1 LLRSEAGNENCAG
14 HKLFISGIFF
24 TGPPYQIL
32 KAWRDGRVQ
41 LLVSPSILDEYQR
54 IGADLAL
61 QFRDV
66 DLKAFL
72 DLLTVQAEIVLAPTL
87 PPVIRDDPSD
97 DKFLEA
103 AVAGNTSY
111 IISGDKHLLTL
122 SEFQGI
128 QILKPRDFAHR
139 YLRSKGKK

>member
-1 LLRSEAGNENCAG
+1 MRIVLDTNV
-14 HKLFISGIFF
+14 FISGIFF

-41 LLVSPSILDEYQR
+41 LLVSPSILEEYQR
-54 IGADLAL
+54 IGAELTL

-66 DLKAFL
+66 DLKAFM

-103 AVAGNTSY
+103 AVAG
-111 IISGDKHLLTL
+111 SGQTRYSSQGEANKVNQLLRIKGPGL
-122 SEFQGI
+122 NVR
-128 QILKPRDFAHR
+128 ILK
-139 YLRSKGKK
+139 Y

>member
-1 LLRSEAGNENCAG
+1 MRIVLDTNV
-14 HKLFISGIFF
+14 FISGIFF

-54 IGADLAL
+54 IGAELAL

-103 AVAGNTSY
+103 AVAGNASY

-128 QILKPRDFAHR
+128 QILKPRDFAQR
-139 YLRSKGKK
+139 YLRSRGKK

>member
-1 LLRSEAGNENCAG
+1 MRIVLDTNV
-14 HKLFISGIFF
+14 FISGIFF
-24 TGPPYQIL
+24 TGPPFQIL

-54 IGADLAL
+54 IGAELAL

-66 DLKAFL
+66 DLKPFL

-87 PPVIRDDPSD
+87 PPVIHNDPSD

-103 AVAGNTSY
+103 AVAGKAPY
-111 IISGDKHLLTL
+111 IISGDKHLLKL
-122 SEFQGI
+122 SLFQGI
-128 QILKPRDFAHR
+128 QILKPKDFVQSH
-139 YLRSKGKK
+139 LKGKAK

>member
-1 LLRSEAGNENCAG
+1 MRIVLDTNV
-14 HKLFISGIFF
+14 FISGIFF

-41 LLVSPSILDEYQR
+41 LLVSPSILEEYQR
-54 IGADLAL
+54 IGAELAL

-103 AVAGNTSY
+103 AVAGNASY
-111 IISGDKHLLTL
+111 IIRGDKHLLTL

-128 QILKPRDFAHR
+128 QILKPKDFAQR
-139 YLRSKGKK
+139 FLRIRGTK

>member
-1 LLRSEAGNENCAG
+1 MRIVLDTNV
-14 HKLFISGIFF
+14 FISGIFF

-32 KAWRDGRVQ
+32 RAWRDGRVQ

-54 IGADLAL
+54 IGTELAL
-61 QFRDV
+61 QFRDL
-66 DLKAFL
+66 DLKGFL

-103 AVAGNTSY
+103 AVAGNASY
-111 IISGDKHLLTL
+111 IISGHKHLLAL

-128 QILKPRDFAHR
+128 LILKPRDFAQR
-139 YLRSKGKK
+139 YLRSRGNK

>member
-1 LLRSEAGNENCAG
+1 MRIVLDTNV
-14 HKLFISGIFF
+14 FISGIFF
-24 TGPPYQIL
+24 AGPPYQIL
-32 KAWRDGRVQ
+32 KAWREGRVQ

-54 IGADLAL
+54 IGAELVL

-72 DLLTVQAEIVLAPTL
+72 DLLTLQAKIVLAPTL

-103 AVAGNTSY
+103 AAAGNASY
-111 IISGDKHLLTL
+111 IISGDKHLVTL

-128 QILKPRDFAHR
+128 QILKPRDFAQR
-139 YLRSKGKK
+139 YLTKRGNK

>member
-1 LLRSEAGNENCAG
+1 MRIVLDTNV
-14 HKLFISGIFF
+14 FISGIFF
-24 TGPPYQIL
+24 SGPPYEIL

-41 LLVSPSILDEYQR
+41 ILLSPSILDEYQR
-54 IGADLAL
+54 VGAELAL
-61 QFRDV
+61 LFREV
-66 DLKAFL
+66 DLREFL
-72 DLLTVQAEIVLAPTL
+72 DLLTVQAEIVLAPSL

-103 AVAGNTSY
+103 AVAGNASC

-128 QILKPRDFAHR
+128 QILKPRDFAER
-139 YLRSKGKK
+139 YLRSGGEK

>member
-1 LLRSEAGNENCAG
+1 MRIVLDTNV
-14 HKLFISGIFF
+14 FISGIFF

-41 LLVSPSILDEYQR
+41 LLVPPSILDEYQR
-54 IGADLAL
+54 IGTQLAL

-66 DLKAFL
+66 DLKPFL

-87 PPVIRDDPSD
+87 PPVIHDDPSD

-103 AVAGNTSY
+103 AVAGNASY
-111 IISGDKHLLTL
+111 IISGDNHLLTL
-122 SEFQGI
+122 SEFQRI
-128 QILKPRDFAHR
+128 QILKPRDFAQR
-139 YLRSKGKK
+139 YLRSRGKK

>member
-1 LLRSEAGNENCAG
+1 MRIVLDTNV
-14 HKLFISGIFF
+14 FISGIFF
-24 TGPPYQIL
+24 SGPPYEIL

-41 LLVSPSILDEYQR
+41 ILLSPSILDEYQR
-54 IGADLAL
+54 VGAELAL
-61 QFRDV
+61 LFGEV
-66 DLKAFL
+66 DLREFL
-72 DLLTVQAEIVLAPTL
+72 DLLTVQAEIVLAPSL

-103 AVAGNTSY
+103 AVAGNASC

-128 QILKPRDFAHR
+128 QILKPRDFAER
-139 YLRSKGKK
+139 YLRSGGEK

>member
-1 LLRSEAGNENCAG
+1 MRIVIDTNV
-14 HKLFISGIFF
+14 FISGIFF

-32 KAWRDGRVQ
+32 KAWRDGKVQ

-54 IGADLAL
+54 IGVELAS

-72 DLLTVQAEIVLAPTL
+72 GLLTVQAEIVLAPSL
-87 PPVIRDDPSD
+87 PPVIRNDPTD

-103 AVAGNTSY
+103 AVAGNASH

-128 QILKPRDFAHR
+128 QILKPKDFVQR
-139 YLRSKGKK
+139 YLKSSGKK

>member
-1 LLRSEAGNENCAG
+1 MRIVLDTNV
-14 HKLFISGIFF
+14 FISGIFF

-54 IGADLAL
+54 IGAELAL

-87 PPVIRDDPSD
+87 APVIRDDPSD

-103 AVAGNTSY
+103 AVAGKAPY
-111 IISGDKHLLTL
+111 IISGDKHLLKL
-122 SEFQGI
+122 SVFQGI
-128 QILKPRDFAHR
+128 QVLKPRDFVQR
-139 YLRSKGKK
+139 YLKGKAK

>member
-1 LLRSEAGNENCAG
+1 MRIVLDTNV
-14 HKLFISGIFF
+14 FISGIFF
-24 TGPPYQIL
+24 TGPPYEIL

-41 LLVSPSILDEYQR
+41 LLISPSILDEYQR
-54 IGADLAL
+54 IGAELAL

-66 DLKAFL
+66 DLKPFL

-87 PPVIRDDPSD
+87 PPVIRDDRSD

-103 AVAGNTSY
+103 AVAGNASY

-128 QILKPRDFAHR
+128 QILKPRDFAQR
-139 YLRSKGKK
+139 YLRSRENK

>member
-1 LLRSEAGNENCAG
+1 MRIVLDTNV
-14 HKLFISGIFF
+14 FISGIFF

-41 LLVSPSILDEYQR
+41 LLVSPSILDEYRR
-54 IGADLAL
+54 IGAELAS
-61 QFRDV
+61 QFRNV
-66 DLKAFL
+66 DLKPFL

-103 AVAGNTSY
+103 AVAGNASY
-111 IISGDKHLLTL
+111 IISHVWGQVLQSHI
-122 SEFQGI
+122 SGGGGI
-128 QILKPRDFAHR
+128 INRKVGHANFGMRIA
-139 YLRSKGKK
+139 G